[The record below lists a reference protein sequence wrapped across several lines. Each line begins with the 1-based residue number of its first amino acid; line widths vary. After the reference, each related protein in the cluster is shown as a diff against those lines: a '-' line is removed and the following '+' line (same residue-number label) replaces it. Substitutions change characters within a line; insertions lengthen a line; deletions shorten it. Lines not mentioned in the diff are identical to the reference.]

1 MLLSLF
7 RDTRGRTQAQTH
19 TQSHGQIFAYNPGFQ
34 LSQVSVFDETT
45 RFSGSVFFFVF
56 LVSSLNR
63 VGEKHSAHSAKL
75 LIQAYS
81 MQRQFP

>member
-1 MLLSLF
+1 MDAHRHKHTHKVTVKYLLI
-7 RDTRGRTQAQTH
+7 T
-19 TQSHGQIFAYNPGFQ
+19 
-34 LSQVSVFDETT
+34 QVSNFH
-45 RFSGSVFFFVF
+45 RFLCLMRQHASVAPFFFFVF